1 MGISGLNN
9 YFRNNCSK
17 GINEISIEA
26 LSGKKIVVDASIYMY
41 KFKSEYNLID
51 GFYQMLIMFKYYNID
66 LIFVFDGKPP
76 AEKKELIKDRRELR
90 KTAKIE
96 YNELIKKLLFCNKKE
111 RQLIEMKIRKLKRQ
125 IVKIYKDE
133 IIEVKQLL
141 NIMGVSYYESEGE
154 SDIICAKLVI
164 ENMAYACLSE
174 DMDMFVYGCPRVLR
188 YFSLHKKTTIFY
200 NLCDI
205 LDSLNISFNHFQIIC
220 ILAGTD
226 YNKSHDKNNS
236 FYKLNAIFKNYKNN
250 YFRYDFINWLFINNH
265 IDNKDEMYKTQDI
278 FNTYNVE
285 ICDNKFYNS
294 DENPEKLNILLKNNG
309 FIMVE

>member
-1 MGISGLNN
+1 MGIPGLNN

-17 GINEISIEA
+17 GINEISIDS

-51 GFYQMLIMFKYYNID
+51 GFYQMLIMFKYYNIE

-76 AEKKELIKDRRELR
+76 AEKKELIKDRRESR

-111 RQLIEMKIRKLKRQ
+111 RQLIEIKIRKLKRQ

-164 ENMAYACLSE
+164 KNIAYACLSE

-200 NLCDI
+200 NLHDI
-205 LDSLNISFNHFQIIC
+205 LDSLDISFNHFQIIC
-220 ILAGTD
+220 ILTGTD
-226 YNKSHDKNNS
+226 YNKSYDKNNS
-236 FYKLNAIFKNYKNN
+236 FYKLNTIFKSYKNN

-278 FNTYNVE
+278 FNTYNIE

-294 DENPEKLNILLKNNG
+294 DENPEKLNVLLKNNG